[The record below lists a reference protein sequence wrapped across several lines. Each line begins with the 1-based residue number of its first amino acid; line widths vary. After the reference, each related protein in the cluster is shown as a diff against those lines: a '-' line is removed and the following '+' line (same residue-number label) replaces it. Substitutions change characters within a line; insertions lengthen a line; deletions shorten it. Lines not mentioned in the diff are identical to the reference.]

1 MGYAAMRLTHSVRDL
16 AQTAFSFIQL
26 TDVFEDFT
34 SSGRRFV
41 LCGFVL
47 SLTDQLAQVL
57 AISLGVVSDEAV
69 QYGVV
74 TDQ

>member
-16 AQTAFSFIQL
+16 TQTAFSFIQL

-41 LCGFVL
+41 LCGPEEFAE
-47 SLTDQLAQVL
+47 SRLT
-57 AISLGVVSDEAV
+57 
-69 QYGVV
+69 
-74 TDQ
+74 